1 MSNNWQFFQEI
12 CAMNSRIIFLI
23 IASILLAREA
33 LVSSGPVTEVDC
45 DTMIV
50 QLRELYRILM
60 ANGGIPGF
68 HAMVRKA
75 QRIPSLRLRFGKRD
89 QPTWAEPNPS
99 YDVEKDHYT
108 D

>member
-1 MSNNWQFFQEI
+1 
-12 CAMNSRIIFLI
+12 MNYQIIFLV

-33 LVSSGPVTEVDC
+33 LVSSGPVTEIDC
-45 DTMIV
+45 DTMIGKYN
-50 QLRELYRILM
+50 LKFKELYRILM